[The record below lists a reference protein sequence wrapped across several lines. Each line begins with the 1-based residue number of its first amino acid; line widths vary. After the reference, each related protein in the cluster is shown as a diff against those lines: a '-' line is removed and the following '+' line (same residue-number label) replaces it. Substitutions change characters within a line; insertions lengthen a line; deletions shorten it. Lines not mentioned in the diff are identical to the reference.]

1 MPRGRP
7 KGSKNKPKVATSVV
21 PVSTVATNVGDKPMV
36 GVTPIQKKERKDSLP
51 INPEWVLTKTANGTP
66 IAIVCIAR
74 CPNTVHFMVIPN
86 YKERNSQ
93 ITVDSKDVVKPVFD
107 NPAIEKEF
115 EGITWYTP
123 PVAEQPSTDNIEE
136 NSAVAN
142 PVVQGQVPEVA
153 DSFSRAVDP
162 SFFEKDK

>member
-7 KGSKNKPKVATSVV
+7 KGSKNKSKVATSAV
-21 PVSTVATNVGDKPMV
+21 PVSTVATSVADKPMV

-51 INPEWVLTKTANGTP
+51 INPEWVLTKTAYGTP
-66 IAIVCIAR
+66 IAIVGIAK
-74 CPNTVHFMVIPN
+74 CTNTVHFMVIPN
-86 YKERNSQ
+86 YKERTSQ

-115 EGITWYTP
+115 EGITWYIP
-123 PVAEQPSTDNIEE
+123 PVTEQPTTANIEE
-136 NSAVAN
+136 NAVVAN
-142 PVVQGQVPEVA
+142 PAVQEQVSEVA

-162 SFFEKDK
+162 SFFEKDN